1 MLLALWVLVFLVCA
15 CVVLLL
21 PALWRFEIYHR
32 FRGNRAVTC
41 PTTKQQVAVSFDARH
56 AAVTGSVTKPDL
68 RLDNCSQWPAMARCA
83 QDCIP
88 EALEAPVSPEEE
100 VGRPKT
106 KRIFHLP
113 VLIATFVAWCV
124 GAVWHSY
131 YLFRKPWMAALGVT
145 RAQLRP
151 VVWTWSPH
159 LLSLAVCVLFAYGV
173 AWLLMWSRRKGMW
186 RGIGLSAV
194 LWLVVGVAALA
205 STGWAGI
212 PPELLRIEIGYTL
225 LASVMVGA
233 IIGGLTGMMLR
244 RAAASA

>member
-1 MLLALWVLVFLVCA
+1 MLLALWVLLLLVCA

-21 PALWRFEIYHR
+21 PTLWRFEIYYR
-32 FRGNRAVTC
+32 FRGSRRVTC
-41 PTTKQQVAVSFDARH
+41 PTAKQQVAVSFDARQ
-56 AAVTGSVTKPDL
+56 AAVTGSVAKPDL
-68 RLDNCSQWPAMARCA
+68 RLANCSQWPAMARCA

-88 EALEAPVSPEEE
+88 EALQAPVSTEGEAGLP
-100 VGRPKT
+100 RT
-106 KRIFHLP
+106 KRIYHLP

-151 VVWTWSPH
+151 LVWTWSPH

-173 AWLLMWSRRKGMW
+173 AWLLMWSKRKGMW
-186 RGIGLSAV
+186 RGIGLSAI

-205 STGWAGI
+205 STGWAVI
-212 PPELLRIEIGYTL
+212 PRDLLRIEIGYTL
-225 LASVMVGA
+225 SASVMVGA

-244 RAAASA
+244 RAAAA